1 MKESKKIENERV
13 REKRGNK
20 NWGIVVVCED
30 YHALGL
36 EGLGL

>member
-1 MKESKKIENERV
+1 MKQSKKIEYERV

-20 NWGIVVVCED
+20 NWGIVVVCEY